1 MCERFERQKTVV
13 SRQCSVFRMCGP
25 LKKTHQS
32 LCDTFSR
39 KKALKPF
46 RQATLATFPF
56 RYGKKHCK
64 VDFARQILRKVKF
77 YIITYNFVSQNAMK
91 LHFTKSLDPT
101 FSKVSQGFG
110 VKPQGL

>member
-13 SRQCSVFRMCGP
+13 SRQCSVFRMCGS
-25 LKKTHQS
+25 LKKTHLS

-39 KKALKPF
+39 EKALKPF
-46 RQATLATFPF
+46 RQVTLATFPF
-56 RYGKKHCK
+56 RDGKKHCK
-64 VDFARQILRKVKF
+64 VDFAWQILRKVKF

-91 LHFTKSLDPT
+91 LHFTKSFDPT